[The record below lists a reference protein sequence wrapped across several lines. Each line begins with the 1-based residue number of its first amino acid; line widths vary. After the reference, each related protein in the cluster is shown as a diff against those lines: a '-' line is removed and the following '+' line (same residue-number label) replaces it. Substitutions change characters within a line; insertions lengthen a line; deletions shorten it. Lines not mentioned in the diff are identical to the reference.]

1 MRRVACAKD
10 RNGLVDD
17 PEDVATELG
26 IGLYEVTSIT
36 TATLPTTTRPT
47 PEKIFSEDLP
57 FRETSCPES
66 RQGKGRGC
74 LDRADADPIEPQQG

>member
-47 PEKIFSEDLP
+47 PGKIFSEDLP
-57 FRETSCPES
+57 GNILPGVPSREGPGVS
-66 RQGKGRGC
+66 
-74 LDRADADPIEPQQG
+74 